1 MLYKGRNEILPFFY
15 TMEYNKPRIIQLSN
29 YVKPPIVEERN
40 KEWVLNGKNNSFFD
54 YIIDRYNGSP
64 TNAALIDAFIDRIYG
79 KGISIVNSKKNA
91 SEYAALLSILR
102 PKELRKLVSD
112 YYLFGSCVGQIRYGK
127 GSKKTIA
134 KIEHLDRKM
143 VAPEKINQEGE
154 IEGYYI
160 SEDWSKSYL
169 KEPKRLP
176 AFGYSNDKAP
186 IEIFEIRP
194 YRAGKTYYSDPEYFA
209 GLQYAMLEEEISN
222 FSVNHIRNGLSMGW
236 VINFNNGIPSEEVQE
251 EMERK
256 VINRTTGSSNAGN
269 VIISFNDNK
278 ETAPTVEAIPDNANH
293 EQWQFWANEARQQ
306 LLVAHRVTSPM
317 LFGVKDNTGLGNN
330 ANELKEGT
338 KLLHETTI
346 RPKQQEILDVL
357 QEIVSVNKISSPLT
371 FIPLE
376 DEEEEKQ
383 EDKELGLPIEEVVK
397 EQKPINMSEDSWVTC
412 ANYLVSLGDEVKDYE
427 EIDVRKVSAH
437 TIDED
442 KLNMIVQLASGI
454 AGDSRRSSE
463 QDTSLFKIRYKYA
476 GNASPER
483 PFCQIIMKSNRVYRY
498 EDLKMAEDKIVN
510 EGFGPEGTD
519 KYSIFLYKGGVN
531 CKHWW
536 QRVIYLKKGNQ
547 KIGVNEAR
555 RMINELEPSKRE
567 DAKWEENP
575 KEVAQIASKS
585 NNFWRYDN

>member
-1 MLYKGRNEILPFFY
+1 
-15 TMEYNKPRIIQLSN
+15 MEYNKPRILQLSN

-127 GSKKTIA
+127 GSKRTIA

-143 VAPEKINQEGE
+143 VAPEKINQKGE

-176 AFGYSNDKAP
+176 AFGYSNDKAE

-236 VINFNNGIPSEEVQE
+236 VINFNNGIPPEEIQE

-397 EQKPINMSEDSWVTC
+397 EQKTINMSEDSWVTC

-427 EIDVRKVSAH
+427 EIDVRKVNGH

-454 AGDSRRSSE
+454 GGDSRRSSE

-483 PFCQIIMKSNRVYRY
+483 PFCQIVMKSNRVYRY

-536 QRVIYLKKGNQ
+536 QRVIYLKKGNK
-547 KIGVNEAR
+547 KIKVNEAR

>member
-1 MLYKGRNEILPFFY
+1 
-15 TMEYNKPRIIQLSN
+15 MEYNKPRIIQLSN

>member
-1 MLYKGRNEILPFFY
+1 
-15 TMEYNKPRIIQLSN
+15 MEYNKPRILQLSN

-79 KGISIVNSKKNA
+79 KGISIVNAKKNA

-127 GSKKTIA
+127 GSKRTIA

-160 SEDWSKSYL
+160 SDDWSKSYVN
-169 KEPKRLP
+169 EPKRLP

-236 VINFNNGIPSEEVQE
+236 VINFNNGIPPEEIQE

-346 RPKQQEILDVL
+346 RPKQQEVLDVL

-427 EIDVRKVSAH
+427 EIDVRKVNGH

-454 AGDSRRSSE
+454 GGDARRGSE

-483 PFCQIIMKSNRVYRY
+483 PFCQIVMKSNRVYRY

-536 QRVIYLKKGNQ
+536 QRVIYLKKGNK
-547 KIGVNEAR
+547 KIGVNQAR

-567 DAKWEENP
+567 EAKWEENP

>member
-1 MLYKGRNEILPFFY
+1 
-15 TMEYNKPRIIQLSN
+15 
-29 YVKPPIVEERN
+29 
-40 KEWVLNGKNNSFFD
+40 
-54 YIIDRYNGSP
+54 
-64 TNAALIDAFIDRIYG
+64 
-79 KGISIVNSKKNA
+79 
-91 SEYAALLSILR
+91 
-102 PKELRKLVSD
+102 
-112 YYLFGSCVGQIRYGK
+112 
-127 GSKKTIA
+127 
-134 KIEHLDRKM
+134 
-143 VAPEKINQEGE
+143 
-154 IEGYYI
+154 
-160 SEDWSKSYL
+160 
-169 KEPKRLP
+169 
-176 AFGYSNDKAP
+176 
-186 IEIFEIRP
+186 
-194 YRAGKTYYSDPEYFA
+194 
-209 GLQYAMLEEEISN
+209 
-222 FSVNHIRNGLSMGW
+222 MGW
-236 VINFNNGIPSEEVQE
+236 VINFNNGIPLEEVQE

-256 VINRTTGSSNAGN
+256 IINRTTGSSNAGN

-346 RPKQQEILDVL
+346 RPKQQELLDVL
-357 QEIVSVNKISSPLT
+357 QEIVSVNKIASPLT

-454 AGDSRRSSE
+454 GGDSRRSSE

-483 PFCQIIMKSNRVYRY
+483 PFCQIVMKSNRVYRY

-536 QRVIYLKKGNQ
+536 QRVIYLKKGNK
-547 KIGVNEAR
+547 KIGVNQAR

>member
-1 MLYKGRNEILPFFY
+1 
-15 TMEYNKPRIIQLSN
+15 MEYNKPRILQLSN

-112 YYLFGSCVGQIRYGK
+112 YYLFGSCVGQIRYGS
-127 GSKKTIA
+127 GSKRTIA

-143 VAPEKINQEGE
+143 VAPEKINQKGE

-160 SEDWSKSYL
+160 SSDWTKSYL

-176 AFGYSNDKAP
+176 AFGHSKDKAP
-186 IEIFEIRP
+186 TEIFEIRP

-236 VINFNNGIPSEEVQE
+236 VINFNNGIPSEEIQE

-357 QEIVSVNKISSPLT
+357 QEIVSVNKIASPLT

-454 AGDSRRSSE
+454 GGDSRRSSE

-483 PFCQIIMKSNRVYRY
+483 PFCQIVMKSNRVYRY

-536 QRVIYLKKGNQ
+536 QRVIYLKKGNK
-547 KIGVNEAR
+547 KIGVNQAR